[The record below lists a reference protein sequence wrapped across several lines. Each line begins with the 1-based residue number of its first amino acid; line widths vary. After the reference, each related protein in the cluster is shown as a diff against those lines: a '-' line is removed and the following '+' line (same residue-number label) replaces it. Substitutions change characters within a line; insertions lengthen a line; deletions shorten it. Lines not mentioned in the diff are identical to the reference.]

1 MSQQDLD
8 IARWF
13 ATEVHPHEPAL
24 RSYLRAHFPTLR
36 DIDDLVQE
44 TYARLI
50 HARNSGRVTEAR
62 PYLFSVARNAA
73 IDLCRRNRI
82 IAFEPI
88 ANTGDSFVEESDE
101 HSDDVLDHHQELAL
115 LFAAIGTLPERCRQV
130 LTLRKLHGLSHQAI
144 AEQLGISEN
153 TVSAQ
158 ITLGIFRV
166 REYFKARGVSRSSSG
181 SAPRGSGAVNL
192 R

>member
-1 MSQQDLD
+1 
-8 IARWF
+8 
-13 ATEVHPHEPAL
+13 
-24 RSYLRAHFPTLR
+24 
-36 DIDDLVQE
+36 
-44 TYARLI
+44 
-50 HARNSGRVTEAR
+50 
-62 PYLFSVARNAA
+62 
-73 IDLCRRNRI
+73 
-82 IAFEPI
+82 
-88 ANTGDSFVEESDE
+88 
-101 HSDDVLDHHQELAL
+101 
-115 LFAAIGTLPERCRQV
+115 
-130 LTLRKLHGLSHQAI
+130 LHGLSHQAI

>member
-24 RSYLRAHFPTLR
+24 RSYLRAHFPALR

-50 HARNSGRVTEAR
+50 HARHSGGVKEAR
-62 PYLFSVARNAA
+62 PYLFSTARNAA
-73 IDLCRRNRI
+73 IDLCRRNQVI
-82 IAFEPI
+82 VFEPI
-88 ANTGDSFVEESDE
+88 AKTTPSLVVEMEAGAAGS
-101 HSDDVLDHHQELAL
+101 LDHDQELTL
-115 LFAAIGTLPERCRQV
+115 LAEAIGTLPERCRQV
-130 LTLRKLHGLSHQAI
+130 LTLRKLHGLSHRAI

-158 ITLGIFRV
+158 ITVGVYRV
-166 REYFKARGVSRSSSG
+166 REYFRARGISRTSP
-181 SAPRGSGAVNL
+181 AATPRRSP
-192 R
+192 

>member
-13 ATEVHPHEPAL
+13 AAEVHPHEPAL

-50 HARNSGRVTEAR
+50 HARRSGRVTEAR
-62 PYLFSVARNAA
+62 PYLFSTARNAA
-73 IDLCRRNRI
+73 IDLCRRNRVVS
-82 IAFEPI
+82 FEPI
-88 ANTGDSFVEESDE
+88 AKTDASFVDVSDE
-101 HSDDVLDHHQELAL
+101 PAADALDHDHELAL
-115 LFAAIGTLPERCRQV
+115 LAAAIAMLPERCRQV
-130 LTLRKLHGLSHQAI
+130 LTLRKLHGLSHRAI

-158 ITLGIFRV
+158 ITVGIFRV
-166 REYFKARGVSRSSSG
+166 REFFRARGVDRAGSSPT
-181 SAPRGSGAVNL
+181 PRGANAVHL